1 MFEFC
6 DTCGSILVPSKKKEK
21 DVLVCKLCNNVIPLN
36 KDLRNSYVYSEEIEH
51 PESEEFKNLKKM
63 RNWQE

>member
-6 DTCGSILVPSKKKEK
+6 DKCGSILVPSKKNEK
-21 DVLVCKLCNNVIPLN
+21 DVLVCKLCNNVIPLD

-51 PESEEFKNLKKM
+51 PKSVEFEKLKEMKH
-63 RNWQE
+63 